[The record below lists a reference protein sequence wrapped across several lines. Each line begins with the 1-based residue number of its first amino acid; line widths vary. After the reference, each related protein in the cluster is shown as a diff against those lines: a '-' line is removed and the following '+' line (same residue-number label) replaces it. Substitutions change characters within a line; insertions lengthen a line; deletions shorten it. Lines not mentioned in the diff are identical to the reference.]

1 MWTYHFPVLNFH
13 IHSWFFYEQ
22 LRHLHRLR
30 CQSIG
35 YWLHQLLN
43 LMWISGT
50 QCLALFTETLETAV
64 NPNLR
69 ITQTIVDLNTLKK
82 MCYGF
87 VAWVIMLD
95 FQLISRSPV
104 TSYQIYFI
112 LLVRKFL
119 PNYRYFVIKYN
130 TSWLF
135 LKLSQSFNYTI
146 LYFYL
151 KSYVLSL
158 RKFFQTPHFIV
169 VFHLVYLIALF
180 FAYLC
185 IL

>member
-1 MWTYHFPVLNFH
+1 MNFYTQSGWLFCHLIFLSYNSSIFFCNDMWTYHFPVLNFH
-13 IHSWFFYEQ
+13 IHSWFFYKQ

-69 ITQTIVDLNTLKK
+69 ITQTIACVDLNTLKK

-104 TSYQIYFI
+104 TSYQI
-112 LLVRKFL
+112 
-119 PNYRYFVIKYN
+119 
-130 TSWLF
+130 
-135 LKLSQSFNYTI
+135 
-146 LYFYL
+146 
-151 KSYVLSL
+151 
-158 RKFFQTPHFIV
+158 
-169 VFHLVYLIALF
+169 
-180 FAYLC
+180 
-185 IL
+185 